1 MISKLNLE
9 LIAID
14 QNESELAL
22 VVSHRA
28 DGSGGGD
35 NQDTRSILPSAQRA
49 LEIRSSSIRCM
60 MP

>member
-22 VVSHRA
+22 VVFHRS
-28 DGSGGGD
+28 GGGGGGD
-35 NQDTRSILPSAQRA
+35 NQEIPRA
-49 LEIRSSSIRCM
+49 SYRVRKER
-60 MP
+60 

>member
-28 DGSGGGD
+28 DGSGGGY
-35 NQDTRSILPSAQRA
+35 NQDTRRILPSAQRA